1 MLNQFPDVGISKN
14 KHHSSFINIPEN
26 TAIKS
31 TKNILPEKIE
41 QMYIKI
47 SSVGMLACIENSG
60 YASLTPMGQISA
72 NKIDACDHMLRK
84 QKSPCANPEVL

>member
-1 MLNQFPDVGISKN
+1 MLNQFLDVGISKN

-26 TAIKS
+26 IEIKS

-41 QMYIKI
+41 QIYKI

-60 YASLTPMGQISA
+60 CASLTPMGQMSA
-72 NKIDACDHMLRK
+72 KKIDACDHMLRK
-84 QKSPCANPEVL
+84 QKPPCANPEVL